1 MMDGNFNLKLFF
13 ISCVALLCGSCVV
26 SAQSEVVSTVE
37 GGTEPGVLPT
47 PSESSSPR
55 VLEVELPQMRPG
67 PNITLEQALAAADK
81 RNVTLNA
88 ARLEVDKADAQL
100 AQAWALVLPGVQASL
115 QYTHMD
121 HEDTLDFG
129 DSLGALGMTL
139 PDMEPML
146 VNPQEKLVGSIQ
158 AGMPLVNAQSWYTI
172 SAAKKG
178 VEVAKFAV
186 EDGRQQLL
194 LGVAQAYFMG
204 VMAHSLI
211 GLREQQVLSAAQHM
225 KFANARYKVG
235 TGLKID
241 VIRAETDM
249 EQARQEL
256 LSAHLALDNV
266 RDAIANL
273 TGMDGLPVPVERRDI
288 EPPQGDEDQLVK
300 KAVAHRDD
308 IKAKK
313 AMIGLME
320 KQLDASWMQFVP
332 TLDVGWQLQ
341 YQFTEMAEM
350 GSTDRS
356 RWALVFTLSVPIYNQ
371 FRYGDLD
378 YKRASL
384 RQAVLREEDASRNLA
399 AEVRKA
405 RRDYL
410 TKLSSAE
417 IAERQV
423 RLADEALKLVE
434 ASFAAGTGTSLDV
447 TDARKTVAAANLN
460 TVITQLEAQVAL
472 LVLLRNVGWDMTVL
486 GDR

>member
-1 MMDGNFNLKLFF
+1 MMDGNFKLEFF
-13 ISCVALLCGSCVV
+13 FTSCVALLCVSGVV
-26 SAQSEVVSTVE
+26 YAQSAIVSTVE

-47 PSESSSPR
+47 PPESSSPR
-55 VLEVELPQMRPG
+55 VAEVELPRMRPG
-67 PNITLEQALAAADK
+67 PDITLEQALAAADR

-121 HEDTLDFG
+121 HEDTLDFS
-129 DSLGALGMTL
+129 DSLAGLGMTL
-139 PDMEPML
+139 PDTEPML
-146 VNPQEKLVGSIQ
+146 VNPQEKLMGSIQ

-178 VEVAKFAV
+178 VEVARLSV

-194 LGVAQAYFMG
+194 LGVAQTYFMG

-211 GLREQQVLSAAQHM
+211 ELREQQVLSSAQHL
-225 KFANARYKVG
+225 KFAGARYNVG

-241 VIRAETDM
+241 VIRAETDLA
-249 EQARQEL
+249 QARQEL
-256 LSAHLALDNV
+256 LAAHLAFDNV
-266 RDAIANL
+266 RDALATL

-288 EPPQGDEDQLVK
+288 EPPRGDEDRLVK
-300 KAVAHRDD
+300 KAIAHRDD
-308 IKAKK
+308 IKARK

-320 KQLDASWMQFVP
+320 KQLDASWMQFIP

-341 YQFTEMAEM
+341 YQFTEMAQM

-417 IAERQV
+417 IAERQI

-460 TVITQLEAQVAL
+460 MVITQLEAQVAL